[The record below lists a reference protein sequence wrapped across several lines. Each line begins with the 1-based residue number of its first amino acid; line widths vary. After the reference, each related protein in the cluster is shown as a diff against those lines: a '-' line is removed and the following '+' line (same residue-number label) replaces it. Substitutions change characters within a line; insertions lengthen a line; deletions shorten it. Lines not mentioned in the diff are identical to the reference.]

1 MCISKC
7 IERLF
12 GRKKLKNE
20 DEDDDSSK
28 RLRDVEEGNEDW
40 GDWEGS
46 GNWESTSSTLQNAP
60 KNSKP
65 QNAPKNSIPQN
76 APKNSQPVR
85 SVRKRVKPDY
95 FGEFGMVPTIKKP
108 ITKKVVKSQSL
119 RPGTS
124 FYSVSPVTVLR
135 AHSNNI

>member
-46 GNWESTSSTLQNAP
+46 GNWESASSTLQNAP

-65 QNAPKNSIPQN
+65 
-76 APKNSQPVR
+76 VR
-85 SVRKRVKPDY
+85 TVRKRVKPDY